1 MNSSFISRK
10 DKIIVAAIE
19 IISES
24 GLAALSTRSLA
35 AKENMSES
43 LIYKYFG
50 GLNEVLV
57 GVVSFFVKFD
67 RSIMDT
73 ISAKSTKTTS
83 KIRDFFD
90 AYATY
95 YDNYREITTIIIN
108 YEELLH
114 NSGTREMITNCI
126 TERTE
131 FLINVIREGIEKK
144 EIKDIFGAEEL
155 ANILISI
162 MNGAILNRRVMHHE
176 MSFKTEVMQSVN
188 KILRVLE
195 V

>member
-90 AYATY
+90 A
-95 YDNYREITTIIIN
+95 
-108 YEELLH
+108 
-114 NSGTREMITNCI
+114 
-126 TERTE
+126 
-131 FLINVIREGIEKK
+131 
-144 EIKDIFGAEEL
+144 
-155 ANILISI
+155 
-162 MNGAILNRRVMHHE
+162 
-176 MSFKTEVMQSVN
+176 
-188 KILRVLE
+188 
-195 V
+195 